1 MNTGYN
7 TKLLCEV
14 ANGFGQRNIHDGLF
28 KALRDGDKKIIKKFS
43 QTDKRQISIS
53 HWLWVLVK

>member
-14 ANGFGQRNIHDGLF
+14 ANGFGQRNIHT
-28 KALRDGDKKIIKKFS
+28 LRDGDKENS
-43 QTDKRQISIS
+43 QTDKDKFQ
-53 HWLWVLVK
+53 